1 MTHDEIITGI
11 PLTLEQLRKMDE
23 KPVFCVSL
31 NGMPGEWCI
40 IRVVEMSETWFIA
53 CAGAAQGFGDKDT
66 YGKTWLAY
74 AYLPANLDR
83 ERFVPCDFCS
93 KADFG
98 DYSVEIAKSYAT
110 INCALGN
117 YKYPE
122 DKRFRYCPKCGRPLT
137 PEAWETLEKR
147 LKG

>member
-11 PLTLEQLRKMDE
+11 PLTLEQLRMMD
-23 KPVFCVSL
+23 
-31 NGMPGEWCI
+31 GEPAYWADDKSWGI
-40 IRVVEMSETWFIA
+40 ISVDALGRWANIPFFK
-53 CAGAAQGFGDKDT
+53 GRKDGVNFT
-66 YGKTWLAY
+66 YNIVARAMKIY
-74 AYLPANLDR
+74 AYPPVNFDR

-98 DYSVEIAKSYAT
+98 DYSVKIAKSYAT
-110 INCALGN
+110 ISCALGN

-122 DKRFRYCPKCGRPLT
+122 DKQFRYCPKCGRPLT